1 MLVHN
6 ADARERRARQSLP
19 RDTAEA
25 LVVMLFGIA
34 DARVSRYGQLLQ
46 RDVRESEYWCIVTT
60 GQLCAM

>member
-46 RDVRESEYWCIVTT
+46 RDVRESE
-60 GQLCAM
+60 